1 MLLRSGA
8 AGRELPG
15 KGWSTSRHSRARLVT
30 CPQPSRQHPVVFL
43 LAYATHPNTVST
55 RTASGFHTLHPAF
68 YVTVAVLS
76 KGPTMGRRARG
87 TGGLVKLRQRDAQ
100 GKVHLSRNWFIF
112 YRIEGKLVREPSH
125 THVKQEA
132 EKLLQRRMGEMGLGR
147 TPEQAVKD
155 LRYGHIRDAWLARA
169 KEKGSGTLYTRK
181 DGTQTVSGLPNLDA
195 FFKNMRAVNIRID
208 TIERYKA
215 ARRAAGASDPT
226 IRRNLIILRAMFN
239 LARKQGRLEQN
250 HVPYFQ
256 MPEDSQPAGQY
267 LAPET
272 FAKLLPLLPV
282 KLHPFF
288 TFMYHTGCR
297 IGAAKQITWSMVNKD
312 CTEIKLPAEIMKAGQ
327 PLTIVL
333 AGPGLLKVAALL
345 RKMFRRANEPV
356 FYIADYRVQ
365 WQKSCDKLGLGKRD
379 DKKRTYHG
387 LRIHDLRCS
396 AAVNLVDAGVPEDVV
411 MKIGGWQTRAM
422 FSRYNVMNTDRV
434 KAAMEKGGQ
443 YVADRMKGAR

>member
-1 MLLRSGA
+1 MAFNLASWISIA
-8 AGRELPG
+8 
-15 KGWSTSRHSRARLVT
+15 ST
-30 CPQPSRQHPVVFL
+30 
-43 LAYATHPNTVST
+43 
-55 RTASGFHTLHPAF
+55 
-68 YVTVAVLS
+68 
-76 KGPTMGRRARG
+76 
-87 TGGLVKLRQRDAQ
+87 
-100 GKVHLSRNWFIF
+100 
-112 YRIEGKLVREPSH
+112 
-125 THVKQEA
+125 
-132 EKLLQRRMGEMGLGR
+132 
-147 TPEQAVKD
+147 
-155 LRYGHIRDAWLARA
+155 
-169 KEKGSGTLYTRK
+169 
-181 DGTQTVSGLPNLDA
+181 
-195 FFKNMRAVNIRID
+195 
-208 TIERYKA
+208 TIEKYKA

-256 MPEDSQPAGQY
+256 MPEDSAPAGKY

-288 TFMYHTGCR
+288 NFMYYTGCR

-333 AGPGLLKVAALL
+333 AGPGLEQVAALL
-345 RKMFRRANEPV
+345 RKMFRRANAPV
-356 FYIADYRVQ
+356 FYIANYRAA
-365 WQKSCDKLGLGKRD
+365 WQKACHKLELGVR
-379 DKKRTYHG
+379 DKKRRYSG

-434 KAAMEKGGQ
+434 KAAMEQGGQ
-443 YVADRMKGAR
+443 YVASRMRGGQS